1 MEHDPKTQPG
11 QASPAGLQCAAG
23 ETLLRS
29 EIMFWRE
36 LLASCDD
43 AQPPEA
49 VDRMRQ
55 ALALAEFRLLRLYRP
70 EHRARVDGCGR

>member
-1 MEHDPKTQPG
+1 MEHEPETQSG
-11 QASPAGLQCAAG
+11 QALPAGLHSAAG

-36 LLASCDD
+36 LLASCDGD
-43 AQPPEA
+43 QPPQA

-55 ALALAEFRLLRLYRP
+55 ALALAEYRLLRLYRP
-70 EHRARVDGCGR
+70 AH